1 MPSAQPSLFS
11 RLRFGLMRRLLYLW
25 ARSESIGNPLAK
37 IAPASGEPI
46 LYVLPGRSYSDL
58 LVLDQECRRAGLP
71 RPVMPPSGA
80 LEEESAYFHLT
91 SELAWS
97 GRPDP
102 RKRSPRLLRALTAV
116 ELRVTP
122 EVKIVPVSVFW
133 GLSPD
138 AESSPLKLLF
148 AHNWGVGGKLRKLLA
163 ILVHGR
169 KIRVSF
175 GEPLSLR
182 ELTDEN
188 LGHNRNL
195 RKVSRLLRVHFK
207 HQRGAV
213 VGPDLS
219 HRRTL
224 LKGLMHGPLVRAAIA
239 REAVEQNISEER
251 ARQRAARY
259 ADEIASDFTYSII
272 RFLEIVLSWFWN
284 KLYDGIK
291 VNNLENVQDIA
302 RGNEII
308 YVPCHRSHIDY
319 LLLSYL
325 LVRSSLTPPHIAAGI
340 NLNMPVIGS
349 ILRRGGAFFMRRSF
363 RGNQLYTAV
372 FNEYLHT
379 LFSRGFPVEYFIEG
393 GRSRTGRLLDPKT
406 GMLAITLR
414 SYLRSSR
421 RPIVF
426 MPVYIGYERVLEGR
440 TYLGE
445 LRGKEKKKESFFD
458 LFRVLSAL
466 KLRFGEVA
474 LNFGSPVALNDFLDQ
489 RQPDWRDQHN
499 APEYKP
505 DWLPDVTNQLA
516 RTLGGAINAA
526 ADANP
531 VNLVALAMLSTRRL
545 ALDEATLSRTLDTF
559 TGLLGDVP
567 YSANVTLPTLAG
579 AEQISHVEAMG
590 MIGRQSDALGEILF
604 LDEPQAVLMTWY
616 RNNILHLVAL
626 PALIACLFLNNARM
640 SREQIER
647 LVSALY
653 PYLQGELF
661 LHWREEELPEII
673 SRYVDGLVGRGLLR
687 EENEQIHRPDTASG
701 EFVLLTLLAR
711 SIIQMLERFYMA
723 AALLLNNPN
732 GSLTAEQLE
741 GLCTVMA
748 QRLSI
753 LHGLNA
759 PEFFDKTLFRQFIQR
774 LQTFEVLSTDNEGR
788 LHYQPEL
795 EDIAES
801 TAKRVLSAEI
811 RLSIRQVARSAG

>member
-1 MPSAQPSLFS
+1 MPAVQPSLFR
-11 RLRFGLMRRLLYLW
+11 RLRLGLMRNLLYLW
-25 ARSESIGNPLAK
+25 ARSDSIGNPLAK
-37 IAPASGEPI
+37 IAPTPDAPI
-46 LYVLPGRSYSDL
+46 LYVLPGRSFSDL
-58 LVLDQECRRAGLP
+58 LVLDHECRRLGLP
-71 RPVMPPSGA
+71 RPHLPPGGG
-80 LEEESAYFHLT
+80 LEEPEAHFHLT
-91 SELAWS
+91 SDLAWS

-102 RKRSPRLLRALTAV
+102 RTRSPRLLRALTAV
-116 ELRVTP
+116 ELRVIP

-133 GLSPD
+133 GQSPD

-148 AHNWGVGGKLRKLLA
+148 AHNWGMGGTLRKLFA

-182 ELTDEN
+182 DLANEN
-188 LGHNRNL
+188 LGHSRNL
-195 RKVSRLLRVHFK
+195 RKISRQLRVHFK
-207 HQRGAV
+207 QQRGAV

-239 REAVEQNISEER
+239 REAAEQNISEER

-259 ADEIASDFTYSII
+259 ADEIASDFTYTII

-284 KLYDGIK
+284 KLYDGVK

-325 LVRSSLTPPHIAAGI
+325 LFRSSLTPPHIAAGI

-458 LFRVLSAL
+458 LFRV
-466 KLRFGEVA
+466 
-474 LNFGSPVALNDFLDQ
+474 
-489 RQPDWRDQHN
+489 
-499 APEYKP
+499 
-505 DWLPDVTNQLA
+505 
-516 RTLGGAINAA
+516 
-526 ADANP
+526 
-531 VNLVALAMLSTRRL
+531 
-545 ALDEATLSRTLDTF
+545 
-559 TGLLGDVP
+559 
-567 YSANVTLPTLAG
+567 
-579 AEQISHVEAMG
+579 
-590 MIGRQSDALGEILF
+590 
-604 LDEPQAVLMTWY
+604 
-616 RNNILHLVAL
+616 
-626 PALIACLFLNNARM
+626 
-640 SREQIER
+640 
-647 LVSALY
+647 
-653 PYLQGELF
+653 
-661 LHWREEELPEII
+661 
-673 SRYVDGLVGRGLLR
+673 
-687 EENEQIHRPDTASG
+687 
-701 EFVLLTLLAR
+701 
-711 SIIQMLERFYMA
+711 
-723 AALLLNNPN
+723 
-732 GSLTAEQLE
+732 
-741 GLCTVMA
+741 
-748 QRLSI
+748 
-753 LHGLNA
+753 
-759 PEFFDKTLFRQFIQR
+759 
-774 LQTFEVLSTDNEGR
+774 
-788 LHYQPEL
+788 
-795 EDIAES
+795 
-801 TAKRVLSAEI
+801 
-811 RLSIRQVARSAG
+811 